1 MWSIHVVP
9 NNGTSCIALEEQY
22 QTHIME
28 RKRNVRRGGGEVSC
42 QKLLSQVVP
51 CYQSYS
57 VSCLV
62 FQAVVLVHF

>member
-1 MWSIHVVP
+1 MHGLGRAIP
-9 NNGTSCIALEEQY
+9 DTCNGEKEKCEAG
-22 QTHIME
+22 
-28 RKRNVRRGGGEVSC
+28 RVGEVSC
-42 QKLLSQVVP
+42 QKLLSQVAP